1 MLSQNTIKG
10 SQGIHAN
17 PSIKFFFSLTLI
29 LGTHEM
35 V

>member
-17 PSIKFFFSLTLI
+17 PSIKFFCFTLI